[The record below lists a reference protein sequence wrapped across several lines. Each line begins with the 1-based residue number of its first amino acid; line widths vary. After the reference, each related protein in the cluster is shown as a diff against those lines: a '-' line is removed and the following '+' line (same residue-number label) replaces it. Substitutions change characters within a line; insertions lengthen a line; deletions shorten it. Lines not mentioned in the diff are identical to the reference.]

1 MQKYG
6 ENMISLIIG
15 AVIFV
20 VVFVAL
26 VPTVANAQVAATN
39 NANVTGAAA
48 SLTGL
53 ITLLF
58 VAMGII
64 AMFRF
69 IG

>member
-26 VPTVANAQVAATN
+26 VPTVANSQVAATN